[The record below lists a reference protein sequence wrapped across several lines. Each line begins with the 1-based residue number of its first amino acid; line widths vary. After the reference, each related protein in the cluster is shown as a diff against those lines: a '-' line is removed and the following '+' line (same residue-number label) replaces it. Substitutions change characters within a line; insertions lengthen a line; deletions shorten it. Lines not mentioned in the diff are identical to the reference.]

1 MRYVEVYSLFSNP
14 NKVSIPFL
22 FNLKGRFVI
31 QRQKETTG
39 RVVFWNMGMLNSYTM
54 EASYGGT
61 NMGSR
66 AFTHFTTD
74 DYEGMGRYILCVYV
88 SNYIPHKPGGVASI

>member
-1 MRYVEVYSLFSNP
+1 M
-14 NKVSIPFL
+14 
-22 FNLKGRFVI
+22 I

-39 RVVFWNMGMLNSYTM
+39 RVVFWNMGMINSYTM

-74 DYEGMGRYILCVYV
+74 DYEGVISVPF
-88 SNYIPHKPGGVASI
+88 IPKDFVIWSVCTPDLIASLTREEIPFSDLQLFRDNSSPF

>member
-1 MRYVEVYSLFSNP
+1 MYNNTS
-14 NKVSIPFL
+14 
-22 FNLKGRFVI
+22 NLKNRNINLMCYSGLSILIFVGRFII

-39 RVVFWNMGMLNSYTM
+39 RVVFWNMGMTCSYTM

-61 NMGSR
+61 NLGSR

-74 DYEGMGRYILCVYV
+74 DYEGMGR
-88 SNYIPHKPGGVASI
+88 

>member
-1 MRYVEVYSLFSNP
+1 
-14 NKVSIPFL
+14 
-22 FNLKGRFVI
+22 
-31 QRQKETTG
+31 
-39 RVVFWNMGMLNSYTM
+39 MGMLNSYTM

-88 SNYIPHKPGGVASI
+88 FKYITKCYWEYLITLIYSTF